1 MSSSSTWKNMDRPIA
16 KITAAVS
23 LIGTL
28 GASFVMFYND
38 IVIPEAGYALI
49 GSIVTGAVMFLFKRD
64 GD

>member
-1 MSSSSTWKNMDRPIA
+1 MDRPIA